1 MKYFEQFPIIQYNQ
15 YNTRNI
21 IAKVK
26 LTDVLSEDYF
36 SYANYSLKTFDTPWT
51 VAHDYYGT
59 VDRTWLV
66 YMSNKVIDP
75 YYEWYMDQE
84 NFEKYIVKKYGS
96 IESAISNIHHYEDAD
111 KNIYSVDTYTYADTD
126 LKNSLTGITNYRYE
140 DLKNED
146 RRNIRLLRY
155 DLASLAETNLKEL
168 LD

>member
-1 MKYFEQFPIIQYNQ
+1 MRYFEQFPIIQYNQ

-66 YMSNKVIDP
+66 YMSNNIIDP

-84 NFEKYIVKKYGS
+84 NFEKYIIKKYGS
-96 IESAISNIHHYEDAD
+96 VSHECCKSMVQNLSQELTDAFNNVGSSAKKRDDTHKMAESNKAFAHF
-111 KNIYSVDTYTYADTD
+111 
-126 LKNSLTGITNYRYE
+126 RW
-140 DLKNED
+140 
-146 RRNIRLLRY
+146 
-155 DLASLAETNLKEL
+155 
-168 LD
+168 